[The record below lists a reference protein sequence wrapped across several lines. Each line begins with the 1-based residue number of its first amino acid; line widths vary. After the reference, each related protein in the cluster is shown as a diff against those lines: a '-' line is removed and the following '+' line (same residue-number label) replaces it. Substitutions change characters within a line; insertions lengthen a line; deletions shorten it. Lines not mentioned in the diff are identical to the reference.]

1 MEKARKKEL
10 LENFCC
16 KEVIFAILCI
26 IACVVLSFVR
36 ARFPAG
42 TVIRAALGVVEAN
55 VGLLA
60 ILVLF
65 LSAPPTRRWRWLLY
79 AAIVFEAVALAGIG
93 IAVAAG
99 AALDVVTA
107 LNLINIGTMCFYVV
121 ACIGG
126 TVAMVQKA
134 QAGTRKMRNAPLS
147 ERMGELVFG
156 KRKPLLSASCTV
168 PAFL

>member
-26 IACVVLSFVR
+26 IACVVLLFVR

-42 TVIRAALGVVEAN
+42 TVIRTALGVVEAN

-99 AALDVVTA
+99 AALDAVTA

-126 TVAMVQKA
+126 TVAM
-134 QAGTRKMRNAPLS
+134 S
-147 ERMGELVFG
+147 
-156 KRKPLLSASCTV
+156 RKPRQE
-168 PAFL
+168 PEK

>member
-1 MEKARKKEL
+1 MEKNKKEI
-10 LENFCC
+10 LEVLCC
-16 KEVIFAILCI
+16 KEFLFAFLCI
-26 IACVVLSFVR
+26 IACVVLFFVR
-36 ARFPAG
+36 ACFPTG
-42 TVIRAALGVVEAN
+42 TVIRAALGLAETN
-55 VGLLA
+55 VGTLA

-99 AALDVVTA
+99 VALDVVTE

-126 TVAMVQKA
+126 TVAM
-134 QAGTRKMRNAPLS
+134 S
-147 ERMGELVFG
+147 
-156 KRKPLLSASCTV
+156 RKPRQE
-168 PAFL
+168 P

>member
-26 IACVVLSFVR
+26 IACVVLFFVR

-65 LSAPPTRRWRWLLY
+65 LSAPPTRRWGGASSNPPSRARRRTWPR
-79 AAIVFEAVALAGIG
+79 IRSPGSGWAG
-93 IAVAAG
+93 G
-99 AALDVVTA
+99 A
-107 LNLINIGTMCFYVV
+107 
-121 ACIGG
+121 
-126 TVAMVQKA
+126 
-134 QAGTRKMRNAPLS
+134 PW
-147 ERMGELVFG
+147 
-156 KRKPLLSASCTV
+156 
-168 PAFL
+168 

>member
-26 IACVVLSFVR
+26 IACVVLFFVR

-42 TVIRAALGVVEAN
+42 TVIRVVEAN

-126 TVAMVQKA
+126 TVAMVCSQ
-134 QAGTRKMRNAPLS
+134 
-147 ERMGELVFG
+147 
-156 KRKPLLSASCTV
+156 
-168 PAFL
+168 

>member
-1 MEKARKKEL
+1 MEKARKKGL

-26 IACVVLSFVR
+26 IACVVLFFVR

-126 TVAMVQKA
+126 TVAM
-134 QAGTRKMRNAPLS
+134 S
-147 ERMGELVFG
+147 
-156 KRKPLLSASCTV
+156 RKPRQE
-168 PAFL
+168 PEK

>member
-26 IACVVLSFVR
+26 IACVVLFFVR

-60 ILVLF
+60 IPVLF

-126 TVAMVQKA
+126 TVAMVCSQ
-134 QAGTRKMRNAPLS
+134 
-147 ERMGELVFG
+147 
-156 KRKPLLSASCTV
+156 
-168 PAFL
+168 